1 MWIVVYEL
9 VGIPDLLCPTVVD
22 LIIVDVAGV
31 RLIEHSLWFASVR
44 RLTATMHM
52 LKGRAAT
59 DRPVPDTVIRCVGR
73 CSVHRLGPTST
84 FQR

>member
-22 LIIVDVAGV
+22 FIIVDVTGV
-31 RLIEHSLWFASVR
+31 RLIKHSLWFASIR

-52 LKGRAAT
+52 LEGRAAT
-59 DRPVPDTVIRCVGR
+59 DRPVPDTVIRCMSR
-73 CSVHRLGPTST
+73 CSIHRLRPTST